1 MFFIL
6 DIFVERLERCKNR
19 ESCVVSLLFQFSVW
33 PRLCLVLFLYTAFPM
48 VSPLFAISPY
58 YSGLNLV
65 VILCTARSNERVDT
79 NKKIAVKVVCV
90 LQAHVTIVDKSSLS
104 LIPRNAFWPGQ
115 GYVLYLIVFFF
126 FVIHLIAKVAV
137 VLVVCSHAGHFH
149 VVGLLIDRP
158 LLFYMT

>member
-90 LQAHVTIVDKSSLS
+90 LQAHVTIVDKSSLA

-126 FVIHLIAKVAV
+126 F
-137 VLVVCSHAGHFH
+137 CYSFNC
-149 VVGLLIDRP
+149 
-158 LLFYMT
+158 